1 MNAPSSAAAAIRY
14 ISKTI
19 PVLEASTYI
28 SILYLQVSI
37 WLCLEVRIV
46 EMVHSNEPILST
58 WRIRGSCRVHGNS
71 IHRPLSVDV
80 QTSWMLT
87 HVLMGPKCPFT
98 RPTSSSKTLCQNLVS
113 NLPCR
118 SEVVVTFMASCPPPR
133 RTLEWCQPRLIQQR
147 CMETYIR
154 PKWCESSTV

>member
-80 QTSWMLT
+80 QTHRECWLTYWWARNVPLPVQPLLQRLCAKILSRIYPVVARLSW
-87 HVLMGPKCPFT
+87 
-98 RPTSSSKTLCQNLVS
+98 
-113 NLPCR
+113 R
-118 SEVVVTFMASCPPPR
+118 SWPLDLLREEPWNGVNRDWFNEDVYK
-133 RTLEWCQPRLIQQR
+133 RT
-147 CMETYIR
+147 
-154 PKWCESSTV
+154 